1 MHDWV
6 RGRILSYILINNEYE
21 DMNGKT
27 IFCTMK
33 DVCNIHAMLC
43 AVWLQEEY
51 ILSYTLINN
60 EDENMNC
67 KIIFCTMKDVCNAQ
81 AMLCVVWLEEEYI
94 LSYTLINNED
104 INRRLIFCTLK
115 HLWKRY
121 SILDSKM
128 DSKNLLRLLFNRTIQ
143 CYWINRYI
151 SWFSTVWWGNIFQ
164 K

>member
-27 IFCTMK
+27 
-33 DVCNIHAMLC
+33 
-43 AVWLQEEY
+43 
-51 ILSYTLINN
+51 
-60 EDENMNC
+60 
-67 KIIFCTMKDVCNAQ
+67 IFCTMKDVCNAQ

-115 HLWKRY
+115 HL
-121 SILDSKM
+121 
-128 DSKNLLRLLFNRTIQ
+128 
-143 CYWINRYI
+143 
-151 SWFSTVWWGNIFQ
+151 
-164 K
+164 